1 MVSDNSDNSHSSSS
15 DNQVDAMPVNKRV
28 TREQLLAN
36 PANFL
41 ALGAGSGLAKFAPG
55 TFGTIAA
62 IPIAMLMPDNV
73 AIYIAIVLVL
83 FALGVWLCDTCANN
97 LGVHDHPAI
106 VFDEWV
112 GYLITMVAAPRSLLF
127 LALGFA
133 LFRLFDVLKPWP
145 ISMADKRISGGFGI
159 MIDDVIAGVFAAVT
173 LQVVILLIGF
183 FGVTLNTLG

>member
-1 MVSDNSDNSHSSSS
+1 MTK
-15 DNQVDAMPVNKRV
+15 A
-28 TREQLLAN
+28 QLLAN

-41 ALGAGSGLAKFAPG
+41 ALGAGSGLVPFAPG

-62 IPIAMLMPDNV
+62 IPLAVLMPNSL
-73 AIYIAIVLVL
+73 AIYTLVIAVL
-83 FALGVWLCDTCANN
+83 FIAGVWLCDSCANN

-112 GYLITMVAAPRSLLF
+112 GYLITMIAVPRSIWF

-145 ISMADKRISGGFGI
+145 IGMADKRVSGGLGI
-159 MIDDVIAGVFAAVT
+159 MVDDVIAGVFAAVSMQ
-173 LQVVILLIGF
+173 LIILSLSY
-183 FGVTLNTLG
+183 FGISIARFG

>member
-1 MVSDNSDNSHSSSS
+1 MANS
-15 DNQVDAMPVNKRV
+15 KV
-28 TREQLLAN
+28 TKAQLLAN

-41 ALGAGSGLAKFAPG
+41 ALGAGSGLAPFAPG

-62 IPIAMLMPDNV
+62 IPLAVLMPNNL
-73 AIYIAIVLVL
+73 AIYTLVIVVL
-83 FALGVWLCDTCANN
+83 FIAGVWLCDSCANN

-112 GYLITMVAAPRSLLF
+112 GYLITMIAVPRSIWF

-145 ISMADKRISGGFGI
+145 IGMADKRVSGGLGI
-159 MIDDVIAGVFAAVT
+159 MVDDVIAGVFAAVSMQ
-173 LQVVILLIGF
+173 LIIFLLNYAGIDVAL
-183 FGVTLNTLG
+183 FG

>member
-1 MVSDNSDNSHSSSS
+1 VASS
-15 DNQVDAMPVNKRV
+15 KV
-28 TREQLLAN
+28 TKAQLLDN

-41 ALGAGSGLAKFAPG
+41 ALGAGSGLAPVAPG

-62 IPIAMLMPDNV
+62 VPLAMLMPHNL
-73 AIYIAIVLVL
+73 AIYTLLVVVL
-83 FALGVWLCDTCANN
+83 FIVGVWLCDSCANN

-112 GYLITMVAAPRSLLF
+112 GYLVTMIAVPRSLWF

-145 ISMADKRISGGFGI
+145 ISVADKRVSGGLGI
-159 MIDDVIAGVFAAVT
+159 MIDDVIAGLFAAAAIH
-173 LQVVILLIGF
+173 LILFLLVY
-183 FGVTLNTLG
+183 FGVDISVLG

>member
-1 MVSDNSDNSHSSSS
+1 
-15 DNQVDAMPVNKRV
+15 
-28 TREQLLAN
+28 LLAN

-41 ALGAGSGLAKFAPG
+41 ALGAGSGLAPFAPG

-62 IPIAMLMPDNV
+62 IPLAVLMPNNL
-73 AIYIAIVLVL
+73 AIYTLVIVVL
-83 FALGVWLCDTCANN
+83 FIAGVWLCDSCANN

-112 GYLITMVAAPRSLLF
+112 GYLITMIAVPRSIWF

-145 ISMADKRISGGFGI
+145 IGMADKRVSGGLGI
-159 MIDDVIAGVFAAVT
+159 MVDDVIAGVFAAVSMQ
-173 LQVVILLIGF
+173 LIIFLLNYAGIDVAL
-183 FGVTLNTLG
+183 FG

>member
-1 MVSDNSDNSHSSSS
+1 M
-15 DNQVDAMPVNKRV
+15 
-28 TREQLLAN
+28 LAN

-41 ALGAGSGLAKFAPG
+41 ALGAGSGLAPFAPG

-62 IPIAMLMPDNV
+62 IPLAVLMPNNL
-73 AIYIAIVLVL
+73 AIYTLVIVVL
-83 FALGVWLCDTCANN
+83 FIAGVWLCDSCANN

-112 GYLITMVAAPRSLLF
+112 GYLITMIAVPRSIWF

-145 ISMADKRISGGFGI
+145 IGMADKRVSGGLGI
-159 MIDDVIAGVFAAVT
+159 MVDDVIAGVFAAVSMQ
-173 LQVVILLIGF
+173 LIIFLLNYAGIDVAL
-183 FGVTLNTLG
+183 FG